1 MDLTLILNR
10 RYPNSQ
16 WSLNGDDYSGLEW
29 LSDSTKPSQEELESQ
44 WDSVLTEVLAEREAK
59 VTQKQNLL
67 ARLGITE
74 EEARLLLS

>member
-16 WSLNGDDYSGLEW
+16 WSLSGDDYSGLEW

-44 WDSVLTEVLAEREAK
+44 WDSVLTEVLAEQEAK
-59 VTQKQNLL
+59 VVQKQNLL

-74 EEARLLLS
+74 EEAKLLLS